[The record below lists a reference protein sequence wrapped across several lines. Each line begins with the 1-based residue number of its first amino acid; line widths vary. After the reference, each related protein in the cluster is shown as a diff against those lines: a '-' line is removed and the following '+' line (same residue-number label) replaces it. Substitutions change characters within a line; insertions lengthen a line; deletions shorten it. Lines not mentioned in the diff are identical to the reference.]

1 MKKIITL
8 YKKEMAYYLN
18 NPVGYVVIALFSVMA
33 NFFFMKDL
41 FLRGD
46 SSLRPFFDAVP
57 WLFLV
62 FIPAVGMRLLSEEKR
77 TNTIELLLTL
87 PLSELQIVVSKFLTL
102 VSIVVIS
109 LILTLSVPFLIS
121 RLGVLATGEVGASYF
136 GLILLG
142 ATFGAI
148 TMIFSALTKN
158 QVVAFLLSLLTIFIF
173 YIFGTTAL
181 TSIVPGFFRET
192 LSFLTPSYQ
201 YESFIKGLLDLR
213 SVLYFASLIIAAL
226 FFTTLILEKRQ

>member
-148 TMIFSALTKN
+148 TMIFSALT
-158 QVVAFLLSLLTIFIF
+158 FLLSLLTIFIF